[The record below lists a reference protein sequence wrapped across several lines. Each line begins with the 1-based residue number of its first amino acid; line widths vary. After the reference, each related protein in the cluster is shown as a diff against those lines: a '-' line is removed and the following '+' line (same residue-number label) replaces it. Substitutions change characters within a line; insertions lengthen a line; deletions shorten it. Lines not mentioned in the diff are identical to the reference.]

1 MDKSP
6 GKLKQPLNPQQ
17 HAEAVLRLDA
27 VFRSAIDGIIVID
40 AGGRMEMVNQA
51 AADLFGYEQEEMIGR
66 NVRILMPEPHHGQ
79 HDAYL
84 ERYRRTGERHIIGI
98 GREVEGRRKDGSLF
112 PFRLSI
118 SEARLTDRVIFT
130 GIIHDLTQQ
139 KRAERELLE
148 EKEKTRTYFDMANTL
163 NVVLDTEGNIL
174 EANKKAAAF
183 LRLPESDL
191 RGKNWLDLILPQA
204 TKAQQTSVYR
214 RMMKGELPFENYLE
228 TPITDGQQ
236 QEHVIAWHNTAL
248 LDERGVISGMITSGI
263 DITEQRRA
271 EEHIRK
277 LNAELEERVDQRTEE
292 LASAVNQLLNINQ
305 QLEYEVRERR
315 AAEEA
320 LRKNE
325 AELRKAFEKEK
336 ELSAL
341 KSRFVSMA
349 SHEFRTPLSTILS
362 SADLVEAYTR
372 EDQQEKRLKHISRIK
387 TAVANLTNILN
398 DFLSLSRLEEGRIEH
413 QPVQFELHPFCEEVL
428 DEVQGLLKR
437 GQRLQNQLPMP
448 QAKVVLDK
456 KFLKNILL
464 NLLSNAIKYSGEN
477 QPIRC
482 DVSLKDGYLHIAIED
497 RGMGIPKEEQQYL
510 FTRFFRAHNVE
521 NIQGTGLGLNI
532 VKRYVELME
541 GDIRFESVPERGTT
555 FWVDI
560 PLQRH
565 SGQRPSQNS

>member
-6 GKLKQPLNPQQ
+6 AKLEQQFNPQN
-17 HAEAVLRLDA
+17 HSEAVLRLDA

-40 AGGRMEMVNQA
+40 PKGRMEMVNQA
-51 AADLFGYEQEEMIGR
+51 AAELFGYAVEEMVGQ
-66 NVRILMPEPHHGQ
+66 NVRVLMPEPHHTH

-84 ERYRRTGERHIIGI
+84 RRYQRTGEKHIIGI
-98 GREVEGRRKDGSLF
+98 GREVKGRRKDGSLF

-118 SEARLTDRVIFT
+118 SEARLADRVIFT

-139 KRAERELLE
+139 KKAEQDLLE
-148 EKEKTRTYFDMANTL
+148 EQEKARTYFDMANTL
-163 NVVLDTEGNIL
+163 NVVLDVEGNIL
-174 EANKKAAAF
+174 HANKKAAAF
-183 LRLPESDL
+183 LHMPESDL
-191 RGKNWLDLILPQA
+191 TGKNWLDLILSEE
-204 TKAQQTSVYR
+204 TKAQQASFYR
-214 RMMKGELPFENYLE
+214 RMMRGDIPFETYLE
-228 TPITDGQQ
+228 TPLRDAGR

-248 LDERGVISGMITSGI
+248 YDEQGEITGMITSGI
-263 DITEQRRA
+263 DITDQRKA
-271 EEHIRK
+271 EDHIRK

-292 LASAVNQLLNINQ
+292 LATAVNQLLNINQ

-325 AELRKAFEKEK
+325 AELRNAFEKEK
-336 ELSAL
+336 ELSEL

-372 EDQQEKRLKHISRIK
+372 EDQQEKRLKHINRIK
-387 TAVANLTNILN
+387 TSVANLTNILN
-398 DFLSLSRLEEGRIEH
+398 DFLSLSRLEEGKIE
-413 QPVQFELHPFCEEVL
+413 QEPVRFALPVFCQEVL
-428 DEVQGLLKR
+428 DEVQGLLKP
-437 GQRLQNQLPMP
+437 GQQILHSLPDSRTE
-448 QAKVVLDK
+448 VCLDK

-482 DVSLKDGYLHIAIED
+482 DVQLNNGRLRIAIAD
-497 RGMGIPKEEQQYL
+497 KGIGIPEEEQQYL

-532 VKRYVELME
+532 VKRYVELMK
-541 GDIRFESVPERGTT
+541 GDIRFKSIPNQGTT

-560 PLQRH
+560 PLQK
-565 SGQRPSQNS
+565 PL

>member
-6 GKLKQPLNPQQ
+6 AKLEQQFNPQN
-17 HAEAVLRLDA
+17 HSEAVLRLDA

-40 AGGRMEMVNQA
+40 PKGRMEMVNQA
-51 AADLFGYEQEEMIGR
+51 AAELFGYAVEEMVGQ
-66 NVRILMPEPHHGQ
+66 NVRVLMPEPHHTH

-84 ERYRRTGERHIIGI
+84 RRYQRTGEKHIIGI
-98 GREVEGRRKDGSLF
+98 GREVKGRRKDGSLF

-118 SEARLTDRVIFT
+118 SEARLADLIIFT

-139 KRAERELLE
+139 KKAEQDLLE
-148 EKEKTRTYFDMANTL
+148 EQEKARTYFDMANTL
-163 NVVLDTEGNIL
+163 NVVLDVEGNIL
-174 EANKKAAAF
+174 HANKKAAAF
-183 LRLPESDL
+183 LHMPESDL
-191 RGKNWLDLILPQA
+191 TGKNWLDLILSEE
-204 TKAQQTSVYR
+204 TKAQQASFYR
-214 RMMKGELPFENYLE
+214 RMMRGDIPFETYLE
-228 TPITDGQQ
+228 TPLRDAGR

-248 LDERGVISGMITSGI
+248 YDEQGEITGMITSGI
-263 DITEQRRA
+263 DITDQRKA
-271 EEHIRK
+271 EDHIRK

-292 LASAVNQLLNINQ
+292 LATAVNQLLNINQ

-325 AELRKAFEKEK
+325 AELRNAFEKEK
-336 ELSAL
+336 ELSEL

-372 EDQQEKRLKHISRIK
+372 EDQQEKRLKHINRIK
-387 TAVANLTNILN
+387 TSVANLTNILN
-398 DFLSLSRLEEGRIEH
+398 DFLSLSRLEEGKIE
-413 QPVQFELHPFCEEVL
+413 QEPVRFALPVFCQEVL
-428 DEVQGLLKR
+428 DEVQGLLKP
-437 GQRLQNQLPMP
+437 GQQILHSLPDSRTE
-448 QAKVVLDK
+448 VCLDK

-482 DVSLKDGYLHIAIED
+482 DVQLNNGRLRIAIAD
-497 RGMGIPKEEQQYL
+497 KGIGIPEEEQQYL

-532 VKRYVELME
+532 VKRYVELMK
-541 GDIRFESVPERGTT
+541 GDIRFKSIPNQGTT

-560 PLQRH
+560 PLQK
-565 SGQRPSQNS
+565 PL

>member
-1 MDKSP
+1 M
-6 GKLKQPLNPQQ
+6 
-17 HAEAVLRLDA
+17 LRLDA

-51 AADLFGYEQEEMIGR
+51 AADLFGYDPEEMIGR
-66 NVRILMPEPHHGQ
+66 NVRILMPEPHHQQ
-79 HDAYL
+79 HDGYL

-118 SEARLTDRVIFT
+118 SEAHLADRVIFT

-139 KRAERELLE
+139 KKAERDLLE

-163 NVVLDTEGNIL
+163 NVVLDAEGNIL

-191 RGKNWLDLILPQA
+191 QGKNWLDLILPEE
-204 TKAQQTSVYR
+204 TKAQQTSFYR
-214 RMMKGELPFENYLE
+214 RMMKGEIPFENYLE
-228 TPITDGQQ
+228 TRSTDGQQ

-248 LDERGVISGMITSGI
+248 TDEHGAISRMITSGI
-263 DITEQRRA
+263 DITEQHRA
-271 EEHIRK
+271 EAHIKK

-372 EDQQEKRLKHISRIK
+372 EDQQEKRLKHITRIK

-398 DFLSLSRLEEGRIEH
+398 DFLSLSRLEEGKIEH
-413 QPVQFELHPFCEEVL
+413 QPVRFELHTFFEEIL

-437 GQRLQNQLPMP
+437 GQRIQHQLPMP
-448 QAKVVLDK
+448 QVEVVLDK

-464 NLLSNAIKYSGEN
+464 NLLSNAIKYSGEK
-477 QPIRC
+477 QSIRC
-482 DVSLKDGYLHIAIED
+482 DVSLKDGYLQIAIED
-497 RGMGIPKEEQQYL
+497 RGIGIPEEEQQYL

-555 FWVDI
+555 FWVNI
-560 PLQRH
+560 PLQYH